1 MVIQDSDYILTQ
13 INEHSPKWDLEL
25 LYTIRPKGKEPRQE
39 FKNVGYGMPLE
50 HAVHRIINYR
60 IHNKYPE
67 GAIQMKDYIKE
78 FRDQVKTLE
87 KIFNIYEKSIKD
99 QED

>member
-1 MVIQDSDYILTQ
+1 MIIEGSFYKLYPS
-13 INEHSPKWDLEL
+13 NEYSLNFDLEL
-25 LYTIRPKGKEPRQE
+25 LHDIGGKNPRQE
-39 FKNVGYGMPLE
+39 FKNVGYGLPLE

-99 QED
+99 